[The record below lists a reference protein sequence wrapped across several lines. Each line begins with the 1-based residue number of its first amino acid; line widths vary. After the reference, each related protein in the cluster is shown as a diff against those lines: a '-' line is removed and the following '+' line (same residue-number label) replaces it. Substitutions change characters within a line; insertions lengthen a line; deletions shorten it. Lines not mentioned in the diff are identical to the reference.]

1 MRDVRL
7 EEILLV
13 QDGVDKI
20 GVSLDLMDEAG
31 VDDLQDHPENF
42 LQDANIGDGLAQ
54 RRVIFKT

>member
-42 LQDANIGDGLAQ
+42 LRDANIGVGLAQ